1 MVTAIFPVKGQPPH
15 IGHILTIVSI
25 YGDYDKIIVHV
36 LEEPGKYY
44 KEENFLIPSKEVV
57 DIFKNIFQYMPKIEV
72 ISTKFS
78 LRDKTSFDDFPLFDV
93 IVTGNKDFEKDM
105 KIKKPFRYVPRS
117 MIHGFDISGRL
128 MRKLMRSKGNKSN
141 NIGSIL
147 HSRPS

>member
-25 YGDYDKIIVHV
+25 YGDYDKIIVHI

-44 KEENFLIPSKEVV
+44 KEEDFLIPSHEVV
-57 DIFKNIFQYMPKIEV
+57 DIFKNVFKYMPKIEV
-72 ISTKFS
+72 MLDKFS
-78 LRDKTSFDDFPLFDV
+78 LRDKTSFDDFPPFDV

-117 MIHGFDISGRL
+117 TIHGFDISGRL
-128 MRKLMRSKGNKSN
+128 MRELMRSKGK
-141 NIGSIL
+141 GSIGN
-147 HSRPS
+147 SK